1 VKLLGKNISANILSN
16 IWLTLLMLV
25 LTPLY
30 IFLLGVESYGLIG
43 FYLSWVAIL
52 GILDVSISLTAVT
65 EIAWRS
71 ARPEMKK
78 TIPVLLKSLE
88 LAYWLIILVLGFGIL
103 IGAWFFGAG
112 WFEAKSLS
120 PDVIRDALMLMAVSL
135 VVQIPSGLY
144 IGGLMGLQR
153 QVECSSLLAI
163 FGTLRG
169 LGSIMVLWFVS
180 SDLYSF
186 FLWQIIITLLQTG
199 VLRWS
204 LWRRIDTSEQSAHF
218 SAKMLLTVKEYIGAI
233 MLIGVLG
240 MLLSQADKMILSRM
254 ASLEDLG
261 FYMLAWSVALGF
273 SRIATPLIN
282 AFSPRFTELVATGD
296 EDGLA
301 NQLCVASQFMSVL
314 IIPPAALLVFLS
326 EPILLIWIGNEI
338 TAEGTAS
345 ILTIMVLGTMF
356 SSCAFPSL
364 SILYSRKQLRPV
376 VALNLLCVICLIPLL
391 ILSVYYF
398 NTIGAAYMWSI
409 YGIFFYFGC
418 QIIGLRGLPN
428 TTIFSS
434 TLKNF
439 VIPLCV
445 AFSVAGISAY
455 WLSEIKSNLIF
466 VSLFLLSLIIGWFS
480 ALLSCREL
488 RKIVLK
494 ERMWNT

>member
-1 VKLLGKNISANILSN
+1 
-16 IWLTLLMLV
+16 MLF

-30 IFLLGVESYGLIG
+30 ILILGVESYGLIG

-52 GILDVSISLTAVT
+52 GILDVSVSLTATT

-88 LAYWLIILVLGFGIL
+88 VAYWFIILVSGLGIL
-103 IGAWFFGAG
+103 LGAWFFGAG

-120 PDVIRDALMLMAVSL
+120 PDLIRGVLMLMAISL
-135 VVQIPSGLY
+135 VVQVPSGLY

-153 QVECSSLLAI
+153 QVECSTILAI

-169 LGSIMVLWFVS
+169 LGSVAVLWFIS
-180 SDLYSF
+180 SDLYTF
-186 FLWQIIITLLQTG
+186 FSWQIVITFMQTG

-204 LWRRIDTSEQSAHF
+204 LWRRIDTTEHSAQF
-218 SAKMLLTVKEYIGAI
+218 SAKMLLTVKQYVGAI
-233 MLIGVLG
+233 MLIGVLS
-240 MLLSQADKMILSRM
+240 MVLSQADKMILSRM
-254 ASLEDLG
+254 VSLESFG
-261 FYMLAWSVALGF
+261 FYMLAWAVVSGF

-282 AFSPRFTELVATGD
+282 AFSPRFTELVAIGD

-301 NQLCVASQFMSVL
+301 HQLYVASQFMSVL

-326 EPILLIWIGNEI
+326 KPILLIWIGNEI
-338 TAEGTAS
+338 TAQGTAP
-345 ILTIMVLGTMF
+345 ILTVMVLGTMF

-376 VALNLLCVICLIPLL
+376 VALNLMCVIGLIPLL
-391 ILSVYYF
+391 ILSIYYF

-409 YGIFFYFGC
+409 YGIFFYIGC

-428 TTIFSS
+428 TTIISS
-434 TLKNF
+434 ILKNF
-439 VIPLCV
+439 ITPFLV

-455 WLSEIKSNLIF
+455 WLSEIKGNLIF
-466 VSLFLLSLIIGWFS
+466 VSLFLLSLVIGWLA
-480 ALLSCREL
+480 ALLSCEDL

-494 ERMWNT
+494 EWIWKT